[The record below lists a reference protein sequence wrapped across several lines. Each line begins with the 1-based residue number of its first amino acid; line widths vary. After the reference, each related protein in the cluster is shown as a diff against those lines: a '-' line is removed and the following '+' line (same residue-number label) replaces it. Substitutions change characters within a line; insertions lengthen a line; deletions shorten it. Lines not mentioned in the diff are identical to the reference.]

1 MLPIYSFIRSLH
13 VYPLFKADSLS
24 IQGILKTEF
33 RAAKIEIMIQDIWFG
48 GFLKLVKE

>member
-13 VYPLFKADSLS
+13 VSPLFKADSLP
-24 IQGILKTEF
+24 IPGIPETEC
-33 RAAKIEIMIQDIWFG
+33 RAAIIEIMIQDIWFG